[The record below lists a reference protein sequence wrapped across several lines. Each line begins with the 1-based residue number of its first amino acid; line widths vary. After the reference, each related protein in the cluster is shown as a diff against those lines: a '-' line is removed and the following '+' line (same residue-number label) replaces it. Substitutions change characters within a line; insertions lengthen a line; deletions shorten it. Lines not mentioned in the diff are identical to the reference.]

1 MAKEA
6 HADVALDHSGRTGCV
21 TANRA
26 FPCVNRPQLPDEGA
40 IYIRNSDKGAHNYPN
55 NYPNNYPFTLG
66 IARVLVPSKYFK
78 QIMFYT
84 FIEIIAATTTRAIR
98 NVNG

>member
-1 MAKEA
+1 MF
-6 HADVALDHSGRTGCV
+6 HGGRAPWPPPMPGCV
-21 TANRA
+21 TANRT

-66 IARVLVPSKYFK
+66 IARVAV
-78 QIMFYT
+78 
-84 FIEIIAATTTRAIR
+84 AAVISIKI
-98 NVNG
+98 